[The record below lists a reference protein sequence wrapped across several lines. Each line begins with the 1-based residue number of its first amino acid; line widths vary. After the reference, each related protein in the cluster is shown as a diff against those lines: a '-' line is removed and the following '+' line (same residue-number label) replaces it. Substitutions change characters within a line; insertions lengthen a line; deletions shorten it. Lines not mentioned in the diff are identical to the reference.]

1 MKKYVSWAYL
11 LSSLVLIVLFFASPL
26 SAEEKFRARYITLG
40 GPIRE
45 KAITINIT
53 VDSYTTPEEVSQMQ
67 QELREKG
74 SLEFMDAFRA
84 HDKGVINF
92 KSARGLNMRINAAH
106 TYDTDTG
113 KRVIVFTE
121 RQAWDTD
128 TEIRVTGTYMFMAIE
143 LELDERG
150 GGKGKFYPGVN
161 IKLDDDGYVVID
173 TFQSPKLLMGAKQ
186 TK

>member
-11 LSSLVLIVLFFASPL
+11 LGSLVLIVLIFASPL

-45 KAITINIT
+45 KAITIDIT
-53 VDSYTTPEEVSQMQ
+53 VDSYTTPEEVTQLQ
-67 QELREKG
+67 KVLREKG
-74 SLEFMDAFRA
+74 SLEFVDAFRA
-84 HDKGVINF
+84 INKGVINF

-106 TYDTDTG
+106 SYETDTG
-113 KRVIVFTE
+113 KRIIVFTE

-128 TEIRVTGTYMFMAIE
+128 SELRITGTYMFMAIE

-150 GGKGKFYPGVN
+150 GGKGKFYSGVN
-161 IKLDDDGYVVID
+161 VKLDDDGYVVLD

>member
-1 MKKYVSWAYL
+1 MKKSVSLIYL
-11 LSSLVLIVLFFASPL
+11 LGSVILIVLLFSSPL
-26 SAEEKFRARYITLG
+26 SAEEKFRTRYVTLG

-53 VDSYTTPEEVSQMQ
+53 VNDYTTPEEVTLMKRL
-67 QELREKG
+67 LREKG
-74 SLEFMDAFRA
+74 SMAFVDEFRKF
-84 HDKGVINF
+84 DKGVINF

-106 TYDTDTG
+106 SYDTDTG
-113 KRVIVFTE
+113 RRIVVFTE
-121 RQAWDTD
+121 RQAWDTES
-128 TEIRVTGTYMFMAIE
+128 EIRITGTFMFMAIV

-161 IKLDDDGYVVID
+161 IKLDDDGYVIID
-173 TFQSPKLLMGAKQ
+173 TFQSPKLLMGARQ

>member
-1 MKKYVSWAYL
+1 MKKYVSMAYL
-11 LSSLVLIVLFFASPL
+11 VGSLLLIILIFASPL
-26 SAEEKFRARYITLG
+26 SAVEKFRARYITLG

-53 VDSYTTPEEVSQMQ
+53 VDSYTTPEEVTEMQ
-67 QELREKG
+67 QILRQKG
-74 SLEFMDAFRA
+74 SLEFVDAFRGFN
-84 HDKGVINF
+84 KGVINF

-106 TYDTDTG
+106 TYETDTG
-113 KRVIVFTE
+113 KRIIVFTE

-128 TEIRVTGTYMFMAIE
+128 SEIRITGTFMFMAIE

-150 GGKGKFYPGVN
+150 AGKGKFYPGVN
-161 IKLDDDGYVVID
+161 IKLENDGYVVID
-173 TFQSPKLLMGAKQ
+173 TFQAPKLLMGAKQ